1 MSTAQLRLEPSA
13 ITTVPLAPPPPDEGE
28 WVSSTLPDS
37 WRVARRRIYRD
48 GWYRATFALGALP
61 DEPWSIYLPRIS
73 MNGAIYLNGGLLGTG
88 GRFGEPLAQRW
99 NDPLRL
105 DVPPGLLRTGQN
117 VVHVLLRTNPSSL
130 GVLFPILAG
139 PTEEL
144 RPLENSRRFRQVNA
158 SRVLSALLLAGGGLL
173 LVVYLRAGETPITL
187 WFALGSILFGVNAAG
202 FWVRDVPMGTRAW
215 QWLMAVSLWASV
227 LCFLRAANLWIG
239 RRGGLVERLSPFA
252 AAGIAIALAV
262 TSDVDAGMVVGLS
275 ATLIS
280 ALLVYLGVVLLR
292 AGLAG
297 RGTSRRWAIL
307 PGAALLLMVAHDAA
321 MLFLPLS
328 VFETFLYPYAVP
340 LGLLLVGAAA
350 VSRYAGALRE
360 AATLNR
366 ELEQRVADKSAE
378 LEKNYRRVAD
388 LEAERA
394 VAAERERLMQEM
406 HDGIGGQIV
415 STLAMVQ
422 SRRFTPD
429 GIEEALTDAL
439 DDLRMMIESL
449 DPMEGDLG
457 ALLGAVRARLE
468 RRLERHGLRFDWQ
481 VRPVPPIPQF
491 GPAHAGHVLR
501 ILQEAIT
508 NVVRHA
514 GARTI
519 TVSTGTTTDGDGR
532 DATVFLTIADDGRG
546 FDTTSTPGGRGL
558 ANMRRRADA
567 VGARLEIASTGSRTE
582 LRLSLPM

>member
-1 MSTAQLRLEPSA
+1 MDTAQLRLEPSA
-13 ITTVPLAPPPPDEGE
+13 ITIVPLAPPPLDEGE
-28 WVSSTLPDS
+28 WTSTTLPDA
-37 WRVARRRIYRD
+37 WRVARRRSHRD
-48 GWYRATFALGALP
+48 GWYRATFTLPALP

-73 MNGAIYLNGGLLGTG
+73 MNGAVYLNGALLGSG
-88 GRFGEPLAQRW
+88 GPFGEPLAQRW

-105 DVPPGLLRTGQN
+105 DVSPGLLRTGEN

-130 GVLFPILAG
+130 GVLFPVLAG
-139 PTEEL
+139 PTEEV
-144 RPLENSRRFRQVNA
+144 RPLEESRRLRQVHA
-158 SRVLSALLLAGGGLL
+158 SQILSALLVAGGALL
-173 LVVYLRAGETPITL
+173 LVLYLRAGETPITL
-187 WFALGSILFGVNAAG
+187 WFALGSILFGLNAAG
-202 FWVRDVPMGTRAW
+202 FWVREIPIGTRAW

-227 LCFLRAANLWIG
+227 LCFLRATNLWLG
-239 RRGGLVERLSPFA
+239 RRGGIVERLVPFV
-252 AAGIAIALAV
+252 AAGIAIALWAA
-262 TSDVDAGMVVGLS
+262 SDLGAGLVVGLS
-275 ATLIS
+275 ATLIF

-292 AGLAG
+292 AGLAAE
-297 RGTSRRWAIL
+297 RTDRRWAIL
-307 PGAALLLMVAHDAA
+307 PGAGLLLMVAHDAA
-321 MLFLPLS
+321 MLLLPVN

-360 AATLNR
+360 TATLNR
-366 ELEQRVADKSAE
+366 ELEQRVAEKSAE
-378 LEKNYRRVAD
+378 LERNYRRVAD

-429 GIEEALTDAL
+429 GLEEALTDAL

-457 ALLGAVRARLE
+457 ALLGAFRSRLE

-481 VRPVPPIPQF
+481 VRPIPAIPKF
-491 GPAHAGHVLR
+491 GPAHTGHVLR

-508 NVVRHA
+508 NVVRHG

-519 TVSTGTTTDGDGR
+519 TVSTGTTDGDGR
-532 DATVFLTIADDGRG
+532 DATVFLVIADDGHG
-546 FDTTSTPGGRGL
+546 FDVQSTQGGRGL

-567 VGARLEIASTGSRTE
+567 IGGRIEIASTASGTE
-582 LRLSLPM
+582 IRLSLPM